1 MFYKRLLVITLIF
14 CICNMSVCFA
24 FDSNTD
30 TFYDFSDEAQQ
41 AFTRKENIVTIPEKV
56 PINLRLNS
64 KLSSDSVNSSEKVT
78 VQLSKDWNY
87 KRKLIVPEGSI
98 VIGQIYIVKKPDN
111 FEQDG
116 KIGINFYEI
125 QRPDGSTI
133 VIKTKPLEF
142 KVARNR
148 WKNVLSSFGAILMST
163 PMIIATG
170 GIGAIYL
177 ASMLCTGSLVEMS
190 GRKGQNVEIASG
202 TEFRI
207 QTSETFEV
215 DAYQYN

>member
-1 MFYKRLLVITLIF
+1 MFYKRLLVIILIF

-24 FDSNTD
+24 FELNSD

-41 AFTRKENIVTIPEKV
+41 AFTRKENIVIIPKKV

-87 KRKLIVPEGSI
+87 KRKLIAPEGSI